1 MENGSNRKPRGTRDV
16 KVDRATHPD
25 WVTGV
30 DRLPARGEK
39 VHTHEGSATVVAI
52 HGKTS
57 AGGRLIELSM
67 DDGRKH
73 AFFAAAANVLV
84 ERVAPQLIDGKLA
97 T

>member
-1 MENGSNRKPRGTRDV
+1 MDSNSSRKPRGTRDV
-16 KVDRATHPD
+16 KVDHAVHPD

-30 DRLPARGEK
+30 DRLPGRGEK

-57 AGGRLIELSM
+57 VGGRLIELSM

-84 ERVAPQLIDGKLA
+84 ERVAPPPAEKTA
-97 T
+97 P